1 MSVPTTRAIRR
12 TPGKAGN
19 DAFARTILFGYV
31 LIAFPGWV
39 VRGVVRSA
47 VEDAVKDVRRRVVLR
62 RQGTR
67 SLR

>member
-1 MSVPTTRAIRR
+1 MSAPTTRAIRR
-12 TPGKAGN
+12 TTGKTGN

-47 VEDAVKDVRRRVVLR
+47 VQDAAKDVRRRVLR